1 MKPVNL
7 KIKGLNSFVE
17 QQTIEFSKLTEKG
30 LFGIFGPTASGKS
43 TILDGITIALYGKVS
58 RDTKEFVNTETNVV
72 EISFDFEIGLGKT
85 RKMYRAERSIKRLK
99 TGNFKTAYARLIEIN
114 KQNPDENNVI
124 AEGPKDVEENIINI
138 IGLKVED
145 FTRSVVLPQGKFN
158 EFLKLTGKERR
169 NMLER
174 IFALEKY
181 GTKLYEK
188 IRVVRNENIKT
199 LNELEGEMKGYEN
212 VGEEAQKGIKET
224 LDTLKEEEKQL
235 KNQKKSLDKEYE
247 KQKSM
252 WELQQE
258 KNQYIKSGDLLKLQ
272 EEEFKDKKE
281 KFTKGS
287 LALNVKPFI
296 DNVDE
301 TKRSL
306 DINKIELIKLNSD
319 FLLIN
324 EKLKITKTSY
334 DEAWSSKNN
343 KLPILIEREVSLKQA
358 TNIEEKIT
366 YLADEKDILL
376 RKHTE
381 LKSSIN
387 EKNLNYAKLNASK
400 ANKEKQLLETEEK
413 LSQIEILPEYREKLY
428 NAYNSELDVLA
439 VAKNVDELKNKGENL
454 KKAIQST
461 ILKHKESII
470 LKESEEKKLV
480 ILQEKSVEIA
490 NNFPGDNNLLL
501 DKQEIYGTLR
511 DTLEKAVENHK
522 IKGELQE
529 KYKSTS
535 SEKAKISLNI
545 KNISEN
551 IEIRKAQVETLE
563 DEIKSIE
570 QGEMASVLATNLQEG
585 NLCPVCG
592 SEHHPHIAELIED
605 TNLLA
610 KRSLKQ
616 SAQLYLE
623 NLSKDFQKEQ
633 IKLAEILRDE
643 EYINNQIVLVSVKLN
658 NMNIREM
665 MEEKDKQ
672 ESLLSQFKEKIN
684 VYNKQKTELDSMF
697 IKARDE
703 KNAVDIQE
711 VKLGEGLR
719 MENEALRSIEQE
731 LLIVLEKLNSR
742 QEKFN
747 RLNKELINEEGL
759 FKQKQ
764 SDIITTVSIKEK
776 IQRIKA
782 IDNEVIKLTANMKK
796 IRAELVVLE
805 KGKDDVDKSL
815 RNLTNSKTEIETS
828 GKEKKAEID
837 RLTKQI
843 VELCGFTPSIAT
855 DLLEA
860 ITPKTEIEKVIN
872 DIKDINLK
880 ESNLKDILEKENTL
894 RQNVLTRKISE
905 ENKNEMLLKMLT
917 EGQER
922 LNVSLKENIFENSTI
937 ACLYLIPRQTLI
949 LLEKEIKQYE
959 QALSSILDN
968 LQRLEKMLQG
978 KEIDV
983 VLFEELKEK
992 REIVGTFLEE
1002 KTKEIGAQFRTLEEM
1017 ERKIGEV
1024 KALLIKRGEVE
1035 HKLGLLREIDT
1046 LIQGNKFVEYV
1057 AMKQLKYISMEAST
1071 RLKDITRGRY
1081 ALELDADGAFVMRDD
1096 FNGGTRRETNTLSG
1110 GETFLTSLCLALAL
1124 SSQIQLKGSAP
1135 LEFFFLDEGFGTL
1148 DTDLLDVVMNSLEK
1162 LHSSTLSVGIIS
1174 HVEELRN
1181 RVPIK
1186 LIVSPA
1192 EQGQGGSKVKLEYT

>member
-551 IEIRKAQVETLE
+551 IEIRKAQVKTLE

-719 MENEALRSIEQE
+719 MENEALKSIEQE

-742 QEKFN
+742 QDKFN
-747 RLNKELINEEGL
+747 CLNKELINEEGL

-764 SDIITTVSIKEK
+764 SDIIRTVSIKEK

-805 KGKDDVDKSL
+805 KEKDDVDKSL

-860 ITPKTEIEKVIN
+860 ITPKTEIVKVIN
-872 DIKDINLK
+872 EIKDINLK
-880 ESNLKDILEKENTL
+880 ESNLKDILEKENAL

-992 REIVGTFLEE
+992 REIIGTFLEE